1 MHKKYA
7 PKLILTPSAEQLAS
21 QMEAWR
27 VVICLSDSIS
37 EDVISGNWEKVL
49 LKAEDRDLKIQQFF
63 DQDVC
68 QAIFLQVETD
78 LVSIKNQH
86 KEILAHLKQR
96 ELEIDQEEHVLI
108 NLRQQIDQLVTKQ
121 N

>member
-1 MHKKYA
+1 MRK
-7 PKLILTPSAEQLAS
+7 
-21 QMEAWR
+21 
-27 VVICLSDSIS
+27 D
-37 EDVISGNWEKVL
+37 
-49 LKAEDRDLKIQQFF
+49 EDRNQQRKKCFG
-63 DQDVC
+63 QDVW

-96 ELEIDQEEHVLI
+96 ELEIDQEEHDLI